1 MNQIRVRDVIADDE
15 STFEVHKLE
24 HIKDMGKHAA
34 AANKTDSGDK
44 VNGLLMRLQCE
55 SEDEKNDWVKSIN
68 NEVKQLRTVAK
79 SMSSSQ
85 MLFL

>member
-1 MNQIRVRDVIADDE
+1 MNQIRVRDVIANDE

-24 HIKDMGKHAA
+24 HIKDKTGVSS
-34 AANKTDSGDK
+34 NKTESGDK
-44 VNGLLMRLQCE
+44 INGLMMRLQCS
-55 SEDEKNDWVKSIN
+55 SELDKNDWVKCIN

-85 MLFL
+85 MLIL

>member
-1 MNQIRVRDVIADDE
+1 MNQIRVRDVIADNE

-24 HIKDMGKHAA
+24 HIKDMGKHG
-34 AANKTDSGDK
+34 ANRTDSGDK
-44 VNGLLMRLQCE
+44 LNGLLMRLQCE

-85 MLFL
+85 MLLL

>member
-34 AANKTDSGDK
+34 NKIDSGDK
-44 VNGLLMRLQCE
+44 INGLLMRLQCE
-55 SEDEKNDWVKSIN
+55 SETEKNDWVKSIN